1 MKKYR
6 QLIKELPA
14 KKVVFAFGRFNPP
27 TTGHELLVKTVK
39 KLASTGSADHA
50 IYASKTQDAKKNPL
64 SVDKKVQYLG
74 KMFPRTKFV
83 AANQNV
89 RTYIEAVKELNKKYK
104 NLVMVAG
111 SDRVQAYQELL
122 NKYNGKEFHFDT
134 IEVVSA
140 GERDPDAD
148 DASGMSGTKMRNL
161 ASKGDYASFKK
172 GLPSTLR
179 DIDGKRLMNDV
190 RLGMGIEALKEQV
203 RFDVDALREQF
214 FKGKIYTV
222 GQFVESDNQRYEI
235 IDRGSNYLVL
245 VNSTGETCK
254 KWIQDVTLSEDQLQE
269 DVTGEPAPEQ
279 ITFKGYTTKNFGRTA
294 DAAKAFQDT
303 IARASE
309 KDPVAV
315 LNALK
320 STDTYMGINDRH
332 IAGEELTDA
341 EITQWKEAR
350 VKAQESLAR
359 VGEFM
364 HHMDYFH
371 THEHELEGLLTNFKD
386 SGKGEFMEELSDK
399 TLRPTDKIKV
409 ARIIATMLGVDKVE
423 ATSNPELLVN
433 TALRRIKTKTLNPEA
448 LNIVNKMLAMAN
460 EMGIDYDTNLIPQKL
475 QVKEDAVVKFDSKK
489 TNNIAQGIMTF
500 DDYQKLKNMT
510 GKAGHSL
517 GHADNDHLR
526 KMKVKHMTESEA
538 HDAGHKD
545 RWYHRK
551 PNSGHEVGSQEHKDY
566 MDAYTGK
573 HKSKL
578 TGVKTFDK
586 SGKEV
591 VKEASALERF
601 RAAAAEREKK
611 HDEIER
617 KRKEDA
623 AKGKENMSGAIDRL
637 EKQLGES
644 APFNKLDQAVAYAT
658 DKVKT
663 HRDHLDGIEVYKH
676 KSGGYDVNHTMNANG
691 RNSLNKSGAKHL
703 GTVYK
708 NKPTN
713 IKEDL
718 EVVDESAWGKDKM
731 SNLRQ
736 AHDRHMEKA
745 LAANKAGDDEAVKT
759 HQRKMQM
766 IKGQMQKLKQNEEV
780 DTIQEDELET
790 SDYKLSASGR
800 KVRAHRI
807 KVGDNRKDDDIED
820 MKEATMSDADMAE
833 RERIVKGMK
842 KNIAGF
848 KARYGKDAKSV
859 MYATATKQAMK
870 EEILDELTDAEIS
883 KLHSDA
889 AEHLKKSMDKQSDA
903 RKNPPAKKGFFDRV
917 GQKQINMV
925 KGAYHGL
932 TKEEAE
938 DMSHIEDHKDQQE
951 QNIEDQLMAELD
963 LTDEQIDHIVDSAQ
977 EDDFIEEYDDEELSI
992 VDEDSGEEI
1001 PEEEYNINEEKLME
1015 VLSKVERIRARLRF
1029 AKTKGKRERKAQIA
1043 LRTRSTNAVANK
1055 RARRL
1060 AIKLMKNRLL
1070 RGRDAN
1076 KISIGEKERIER
1088 IIQKRKVIVGRIA
1101 VKLVPRIRQ
1110 IEKSRLSHTKFTKGS
1125 PNVAF

>member
-6 QLIKELPA
+6 QLIKELPT

-74 KMFPRTKFV
+74 KMFPSTKFV

-148 DASGMSGTKMRNL
+148 DASGMSGTKMRSL
-161 ASKGDYASFKK
+161 ASKGDYSSFKK

-190 RLGMGIEALKEQV
+190 RLGMGIEAIKEQV
-203 RFDVDALREQF
+203 RFDVDALREEF

-269 DVTGEPAPEQ
+269 DVTGGPAPEQ

-386 SGKGEFMEELSDK
+386 SGKGEFMEALSDK

-423 ATSNPELLVN
+423 ATANPELLVN

-448 LNIVNKMLAMAN
+448 LNIVNKMLALAN
-460 EMGIDYDTNLIPQKL
+460 EMGIDYKIPC
-475 QVKEDAVVKFDSKK
+475 
-489 TNNIAQGIMTF
+489 
-500 DDYQKLKNMT
+500 
-510 GKAGHSL
+510 
-517 GHADNDHLR
+517 
-526 KMKVKHMTESEA
+526 
-538 HDAGHKD
+538 
-545 RWYHRK
+545 
-551 PNSGHEVGSQEHKDY
+551 
-566 MDAYTGK
+566 
-573 HKSKL
+573 
-578 TGVKTFDK
+578 
-586 SGKEV
+586 
-591 VKEASALERF
+591 
-601 RAAAAEREKK
+601 
-611 HDEIER
+611 
-617 KRKEDA
+617 
-623 AKGKENMSGAIDRL
+623 
-637 EKQLGES
+637 
-644 APFNKLDQAVAYAT
+644 
-658 DKVKT
+658 
-663 HRDHLDGIEVYKH
+663 
-676 KSGGYDVNHTMNANG
+676 
-691 RNSLNKSGAKHL
+691 
-703 GTVYK
+703 
-708 NKPTN
+708 
-713 IKEDL
+713 
-718 EVVDESAWGKDKM
+718 
-731 SNLRQ
+731 
-736 AHDRHMEKA
+736 
-745 LAANKAGDDEAVKT
+745 
-759 HQRKMQM
+759 
-766 IKGQMQKLKQNEEV
+766 
-780 DTIQEDELET
+780 
-790 SDYKLSASGR
+790 
-800 KVRAHRI
+800 
-807 KVGDNRKDDDIED
+807 
-820 MKEATMSDADMAE
+820 
-833 RERIVKGMK
+833 
-842 KNIAGF
+842 
-848 KARYGKDAKSV
+848 
-859 MYATATKQAMK
+859 
-870 EEILDELTDAEIS
+870 
-883 KLHSDA
+883 
-889 AEHLKKSMDKQSDA
+889 
-903 RKNPPAKKGFFDRV
+903 
-917 GQKQINMV
+917 
-925 KGAYHGL
+925 
-932 TKEEAE
+932 
-938 DMSHIEDHKDQQE
+938 
-951 QNIEDQLMAELD
+951 
-963 LTDEQIDHIVDSAQ
+963 
-977 EDDFIEEYDDEELSI
+977 
-992 VDEDSGEEI
+992 
-1001 PEEEYNINEEKLME
+1001 
-1015 VLSKVERIRARLRF
+1015 
-1029 AKTKGKRERKAQIA
+1029 
-1043 LRTRSTNAVANK
+1043 RSC
-1055 RARRL
+1055 
-1060 AIKLMKNRLL
+1060 
-1070 RGRDAN
+1070 
-1076 KISIGEKERIER
+1076 
-1088 IIQKRKVIVGRIA
+1088 
-1101 VKLVPRIRQ
+1101 
-1110 IEKSRLSHTKFTKGS
+1110 
-1125 PNVAF
+1125 

>member
-1 MKKYR
+1 MKKYK
-6 QLIKELPA
+6 QLIKELPS

-74 KMFPRTKFV
+74 KMFPSTKFV

-148 DASGMSGTKMRNL
+148 DASGMSGTKMRAL
-161 ASKGDYASFKK
+161 AAKGDYATFKK

-190 RLGMGIEALKEQV
+190 RLGMGLEVFKEQV
-203 RFDVDALREQF
+203 RFDIDELRDKF
-214 FKGKIYTV
+214 FKGEIYTV

-235 IDRGSNYLVL
+235 LDRGSNYLVL
-245 VNSTGETCK
+245 VNETGETCK

-269 DVTGEPAPEQ
+269 DVSTGIAPEQ
-279 ITFKGYTTKNFGRTA
+279 ITFKGYTTKNFKRTA

-341 EITQWKEAR
+341 EIDQWKEAR
-350 VKAQESLAR
+350 AKAKESLDR

-371 THEHELEGLLTNFKD
+371 THEHELEGLLTNFKE

-423 ATSNPELLVN
+423 STANPELLIN

-448 LNIVNKMLAMAN
+448 LNIVNKMLALAN
-460 EMGIDYDTNLIPQKL
+460 EMGIDYDTNLVPQKL
-475 QVKEDAVVKFDSKK
+475 QVQEDASVVKVDPKK
-489 TNNIAQGIMTF
+489 TNNLAQGIMTF
-500 DDYQKLKNMT
+500 DDFQKLINKHT
-510 GKAGHSL
+510 KAGHSL
-517 GHADNDHLR
+517 GHEDNDTLR
-526 KMKVKHMTESEA
+526 KMKVKHMTESES
-538 HDAGHKD
+538 HDRGHAD

-551 PNSGHEVGSQEHKDY
+551 PNSGHPAGSQEHKDY
-566 MDAYTGK
+566 MDAYSGK
-573 HKSKL
+573 HKQKL
-578 TGVKTFDK
+578 TGFKTFDK

-591 VKEASALERF
+591 VKEASALEKF
-601 RAAAAEREKK
+601 RAAAAQREKK

-623 AKGKENMSGAIDRL
+623 AQGKENMSGAIDRL
-637 EKQLGES
+637 EKSLKESHVEFRIDHRDKVTGDHKSTMADHEAKVSDTTDKATYVKVPSHKADSFKSAMKSKHGVRVELAESNSHYEQAEQHKDDAES
-644 APFNKLDQAVAYAT
+644 AKE
-658 DKVKT
+658 KG
-663 HRDHLDGIEVYKH
+663 DHASYHMHMADHHGSMAEWHYSK
-676 KSGGYDVNHTMNANG
+676 G
-691 RNSLNKSGAKHL
+691 RN
-703 GTVYK
+703 
-708 NKPTN
+708 
-713 IKEDL
+713 D
-718 EVVDESAWGKDKM
+718 
-731 SNLRQ
+731 
-736 AHDRHMEKA
+736 
-745 LAANKAGDDEAVKT
+745 AGDKHSDKAADHEMAAHEIRRINK
-759 HQRKMQM
+759 
-766 IKGQMQKLKQNEEV
+766 EEV
-780 DTIQEDELET
+780 IVEDELET

-800 KVRAHRI
+800 KVRAHRV
-807 KVGDNRKDDDIED
+807 KVGDNKKRDDDED
-820 MKEATMSDADMAE
+820 EDE
-833 RERIVKGMK
+833 
-842 KNIAGF
+842 
-848 KARYGKDAKSV
+848 
-859 MYATATKQAMK
+859 MK
-870 EEILDELTDAEIS
+870 EE
-883 KLHSDA
+883 
-889 AEHLKKSMDKQSDA
+889 
-903 RKNPPAKKGFFDRV
+903 V
-917 GQKQINMV
+917 
-925 KGAYHGL
+925 
-932 TKEEAE
+932 
-938 DMSHIEDHKDQQE
+938 DMSHIQDHIDQQE

-977 EDDFIEEYDDEELSI
+977 EEDFIEEYDDEELAI
-992 VDEDSGEEI
+992 VDEETGEEI
-1001 PEEEYNINEEKLME
+1001 EEEQVNEETLME
-1015 VLSKVERIRARLRF
+1015 VLSRQERIRARLRF

-1043 LRTRSTNAVANK
+1043 LKMRSSNVVANK

-1060 AIKLMKNRLL
+1060 AIKLMKKRLL
-1070 RGRDAN
+1070 RGRDAS
-1076 KISIGEKERIER
+1076 KISLGEKERIER
-1088 IIQKRKVIVGRIA
+1088 IIQKRKAVVGRIA
-1101 VKLVPRIRQ
+1101 MKLVPRIRQ
-1110 IEKSRLSHTKFTKGS
+1110 VEKARLSHTKFTKGS

>member
-1 MKKYR
+1 MDQMKKYK

-74 KMFPRTKFV
+74 KMFPSTKFV
-83 AANQNV
+83 AADQNV

-148 DASGMSGTKMRNL
+148 DASGMSGTKMRTL

-179 DIDGKRLMNDV
+179 DIDGKLLMNDV
-190 RLGMGIEALKEQV
+190 RLGMGIEAVKEQV
-203 RFDVDALREQF
+203 RFDVDALREEF

-235 IDRGSNYLVL
+235 LDRGSNYLVL

-269 DVTGEPAPEQ
+269 DVTGGPAPEQ

-332 IAGEELTDA
+332 IAGEELTDS

-371 THEHELEGLLTNFKD
+371 MHEHELEGLLTNFKD
-386 SGKGEFMEELSDK
+386 SGKGEFMEALSDK

-433 TALRRIKTKTLNPEA
+433 TALRRIKNKTLNPEA
-448 LNIVNKMLAMAN
+448 LNIVNKMLALAN

-475 QVKEDAVVKFDSKK
+475 QVTENASVVKFDPKK

-500 DDYQKLKNMT
+500 DDYQKLKTMT
-510 GKAGHSL
+510 NKAGHSF
-517 GHADNDHLR
+517 GHADNDNLR
-526 KMKVKHMTESEA
+526 KMKVKHMT
-538 HDAGHKD
+538 
-545 RWYHRK
+545 
-551 PNSGHEVGSQEHKDY
+551 
-566 MDAYTGK
+566 
-573 HKSKL
+573 
-578 TGVKTFDK
+578 
-586 SGKEV
+586 
-591 VKEASALERF
+591 EASALERF

-617 KRKEDA
+617 KRKEA
-623 AKGKENMSGAIDRL
+623 AAQGKENMSGAIDRL
-637 EKQLGES
+637 EKALKES
-644 APFNKLDQAVAYAT
+644 HVEFRIDHRDKATGDHKSTFADHEAKVSDTT
-658 DKVKT
+658 DKATYVKVPA
-663 HRDHLDGIEVYKH
+663 HKADSFKSAMKSKHGVRIE
-676 KSGGYDVNHTMNANG
+676 
-691 RNSLNKSGAKHL
+691 
-703 GTVYK
+703 
-708 NKPTN
+708 
-713 IKEDL
+713 
-718 EVVDESAWGKDKM
+718 
-731 SNLRQ
+731 
-736 AHDRHMEKA
+736 
-745 LAANKAGDDEAVKT
+745 LA
-759 HQRKMQM
+759 
-766 IKGQMQKLKQNEEV
+766 EEV
-780 DTIQEDELET
+780 TEAKMTD
-790 SDYKLSASGR
+790 G
-800 KVRAHRI
+800 
-807 KVGDNRKDDDIED
+807 D
-820 MKEATMSDADMAE
+820 MKE

-842 KNIAGF
+842 KNITGF
-848 KARYGKDAKSV
+848 KARYGKDAESV

-870 EEILDELTDAEIS
+870 EEA
-883 KLHSDA
+883 
-889 AEHLKKSMDKQSDA
+889 
-903 RKNPPAKKGFFDRV
+903 V
-917 GQKQINMV
+917 
-925 KGAYHGL
+925 
-932 TKEEAE
+932 
-938 DMSHIEDHKDQQE
+938 DMAHIEDHKETQE
-951 QNIEDQLMAELD
+951 QNVEDQLMAELN
-963 LTDEQIDHIVDSAQ
+963 LTDEQIDHIVNSAQ
-977 EDDFIEEYDDEELSI
+977 EDDFIEEYDENELSI

-1001 PEEEYNINEEKLME
+1001 PEEEYTSVNEEKLME
-1015 VLSKVERIRARLRF
+1015 VLSKIERIRARLRF

-1088 IIQKRKVIVGRIA
+1088 IIQKRKAIVGRIA

-1110 IEKSRLSHTKFTKGS
+1110 IEKARLSNTKFTKGA

>member
-6 QLIKELPA
+6 QLIKELPT

-74 KMFPRTKFV
+74 KMFPSTKFV

-148 DASGMSGTKMRNL
+148 DASGMSGTKMRSL
-161 ASKGDYASFKK
+161 AAKGDYASFKK

-203 RFDVDALREQF
+203 RFDIDALRDEF

-279 ITFKGYTTKNFGRTA
+279 ITFKGYTTKNFARTA

-303 IARASE
+303 ISRASE

-320 STDTYMGINDRH
+320 ATDTYMGINDRH

-371 THEHELEGLLTNFKD
+371 MHEHELEGLLTNFKD
-386 SGKGEFMEELSDK
+386 SGKGEFMEALSDK

-448 LNIVNKMLAMAN
+448 LNIVNKMLALAN

-475 QVKEDAVVKFDSKK
+475 QVTENASVVEFDPKK

-500 DDYQKLKNMT
+500 DDYQKLKSMVN
-510 GKAGHSL
+510 KAGHSL
-517 GHADNDHLR
+517 GHADNDNLR
-526 KMKVKHMTESEA
+526 KMKVKHMT
-538 HDAGHKD
+538 
-545 RWYHRK
+545 
-551 PNSGHEVGSQEHKDY
+551 
-566 MDAYTGK
+566 
-573 HKSKL
+573 
-578 TGVKTFDK
+578 
-586 SGKEV
+586 
-591 VKEASALERF
+591 EASALERF

-617 KRKEDA
+617 KRKEA
-623 AKGKENMSGAIDRL
+623 AAQGKENMSGVIDRL
-637 EKQLGES
+637 AKQLGES
-644 APFNKLDQAVAYAT
+644 APFKKLDQAVAYAT

-663 HRDHLDGIEVYKH
+663 HRDNLDGIEVYKH
-676 KSGGYDVNHTMNANG
+676 KAGGYDVNHTMNANG

-708 NKPTN
+708 DKPTN
-713 IKEDL
+713 IKE
-718 EVVDESAWGKDKM
+718 EVEEFDESAWGKDKM
-731 SNLRQ
+731 TNLRQ

-759 HQRKMQM
+759 HQRKMQT
-766 IKGQMQKLKQNEEV
+766 IQTQMQKLKQNEEV
-780 DTIQEDELET
+780 DTIQEDELDT
-790 SDYKLSASGR
+790 SDYKLSPSGR

-807 KVGDNRKDDDIED
+807 KVGDNKKDDDVED
-820 MKEATMSDADMAE
+820 MKEATMSDADMKE

-848 KARYGKDAKSV
+848 KARYGKDAESV

-870 EEILDELTDAEIS
+870 EEAEQIEEGDLTVRTLYNKFADAHVGGNDTKSTEKAI
-883 KLHSDA
+883 KKVHGHEVFKHMKKA
-889 AEHLKKSMDKQSDA
+889 ANANAKGDIDGEERHFDNAQNAA
-903 RKNPPAKKGFFDRV
+903 RKTDRIGSTV
-917 GQKQINMV
+917 GRDRSAHRKQF
-925 KGAYHGL
+925 
-932 TKEEAE
+932 EEV

-977 EDDFIEEYDDEELSI
+977 EDDFIEQYDDEELAI

-1001 PEEEYNINEEKLME
+1001 EEEQVNEQTLME

-1043 LRTRSTNAVANK
+1043 LKTRSTNAVANK

-1101 VKLVPRIRQ
+1101 MKLVPRIRQ
-1110 IEKSRLSHTKFTKGS
+1110 IEKSRLSHTKFTKGA

>member
-6 QLIKELPA
+6 QLIKELPT

-74 KMFPRTKFV
+74 KMFPSTKFV

-148 DASGMSGTKMRNL
+148 DASGMSGTKMRSL
-161 ASKGDYASFKK
+161 ASKGDYSSFKK

-190 RLGMGIEALKEQV
+190 RLGMGIEAIKEQV
-203 RFDVDALREQF
+203 RFDVDALREEF

-269 DVTGEPAPEQ
+269 DVTGGPAPEQ

-386 SGKGEFMEELSDK
+386 SGKGEFMEALSDK

-423 ATSNPELLVN
+423 ATANPELLVN

-448 LNIVNKMLAMAN
+448 LNIVNKMLALAN

-475 QVKEDAVVKFDSKK
+475 QVTEDASVVEFDPKK

-500 DDYQKLKNMT
+500 DDYQKLKRMT
-510 GKAGHSL
+510 NKAGHSL
-517 GHADNDHLR
+517 GHEDNDTLR
-526 KMKVKHMTESEA
+526 KMKVKHMT
-538 HDAGHKD
+538 
-545 RWYHRK
+545 
-551 PNSGHEVGSQEHKDY
+551 
-566 MDAYTGK
+566 
-573 HKSKL
+573 
-578 TGVKTFDK
+578 
-586 SGKEV
+586 
-591 VKEASALERF
+591 EASALERF

-637 EKQLGES
+637 EK
-644 APFNKLDQAVAYAT
+644 
-658 DKVKT
+658 
-663 HRDHLDGIEVYKH
+663 H
-676 KSGGYDVNHTMNANG
+676 
-691 RNSLNKSGAKHL
+691 LNK
-703 GTVYK
+703 
-708 NKPTN
+708 
-713 IKEDL
+713 
-718 EVVDESAWGKDKM
+718 
-731 SNLRQ
+731 
-736 AHDRHMEKA
+736 
-745 LAANKAGDDEAVKT
+745 
-759 HQRKMQM
+759 
-766 IKGQMQKLKQNEEV
+766 EE
-780 DTIQEDELET
+780 TIQEDELAT

-800 KVRAHRI
+800 KIRAHRI
-807 KVGDNRKDDDIED
+807 KVGDNKKDDVED
-820 MKEATMSDADMAE
+820 MKE
-833 RERIVKGMK
+833 
-842 KNIAGF
+842 
-848 KARYGKDAKSV
+848 
-859 MYATATKQAMK
+859 
-870 EEILDELTDAEIS
+870 
-883 KLHSDA
+883 
-889 AEHLKKSMDKQSDA
+889 
-903 RKNPPAKKGFFDRV
+903 
-917 GQKQINMV
+917 
-925 KGAYHGL
+925 
-932 TKEEAE
+932 EA

-951 QNIEDQLMAELD
+951 KNIEDQLMAELD

-1001 PEEEYNINEEKLME
+1001 PEEEYTGVNEEKLME

-1101 VKLVPRIRQ
+1101 LKLVPRIRQ
-1110 IEKSRLSHTKFTKGS
+1110 IEKSRLSHTKFTKGA

>member
-6 QLIKELPA
+6 QLIKELPT

-74 KMFPRTKFV
+74 KMFPSTKFV

-203 RFDVDALREQF
+203 RFDVDALREEF

-254 KWIQDVTLSEDQLQE
+254 KWIQDVTLSTDQLQE

-475 QVKEDAVVKFDSKK
+475 QVKEDAVVKFDPKK

-510 GKAGHSL
+510 GKAGHSF

-526 KMKVKHMTESEA
+526 KMKVKHVT
-538 HDAGHKD
+538 
-545 RWYHRK
+545 
-551 PNSGHEVGSQEHKDY
+551 
-566 MDAYTGK
+566 
-573 HKSKL
+573 
-578 TGVKTFDK
+578 
-586 SGKEV
+586 
-591 VKEASALERF
+591 EASALERF

-708 NKPTN
+708 DKPTN
-713 IKEDL
+713 IKE
-718 EVVDESAWGKDKM
+718 
-731 SNLRQ
+731 
-736 AHDRHMEKA
+736 
-745 LAANKAGDDEAVKT
+745 EA
-759 HQRKMQM
+759 
-766 IKGQMQKLKQNEEV
+766 
-780 DTIQEDELET
+780 DTIQEDELDT

-807 KVGDNRKDDDIED
+807 KVGDNRKDDDDVED
-820 MKEATMSDADMAE
+820 MKEAKMSDADMAE

-848 KARYGKDAKSV
+848 KARYGKDAESV

-870 EEILDELTDAEIS
+870 EEA
-883 KLHSDA
+883 
-889 AEHLKKSMDKQSDA
+889 
-903 RKNPPAKKGFFDRV
+903 V
-917 GQKQINMV
+917 
-925 KGAYHGL
+925 
-932 TKEEAE
+932 

-1001 PEEEYNINEEKLME
+1001 PEEECGCMNEEKLME

-1110 IEKSRLSHTKFTKGS
+1110 IEKSRLSHTKFTKGN